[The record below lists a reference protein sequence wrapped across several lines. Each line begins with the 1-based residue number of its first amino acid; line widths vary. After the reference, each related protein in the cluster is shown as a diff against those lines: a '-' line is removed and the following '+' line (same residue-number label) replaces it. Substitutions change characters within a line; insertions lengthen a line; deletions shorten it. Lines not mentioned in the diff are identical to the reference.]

1 MHPLSVS
8 CLFESCHAA
17 YCLCDCVSTWVV
29 VIVLYLFRLFRT
41 FSVPVRFAGLR
52 WAGAAEV
59 RLQPSGVQRD
69 FLFQGWRRALP
80 ARLGR
85 LQALMIGPVIGGC
98 PNTVVALAC
107 ASPVV
112 LDRFLQC
119 GPVFLARAV
128 FKTWRVFCG
137 IMWLVIS
144 RRSCSWLFACRGR
157 NMTVHVR
164 WAQRGHGLFR
174 RMLEWPGLLFVV
186 CGVCACHD

>member
-17 YCLCDCVSTWVV
+17 YCLCVCVSTWIV
-29 VIVLYLFRLFRT
+29 VIVLYLFRLSRP
-41 FSVPVRFAGLR
+41 FSVQVRFAGLS

-98 PNTVVALAC
+98 PNTAVALAC

-112 LDRFLQC
+112 LDRFRQC
-119 GPVFLARAV
+119 GPVFFGTLGLQNVQSTLWFIVVGHFPPFVVLAI
-128 FKTWRVFCG
+128 C
-137 IMWLVIS
+137 MS
-144 RRSCSWLFACRGR
+144 
-157 NMTVHVR
+157 
-164 WAQRGHGLFR
+164 
-174 RMLEWPGLLFVV
+174 WPGYV
-186 CGVCACHD
+186 CPRQVGAERARIVQEDA